1 MQELSYFVNE
11 VGGWVAAYEVAGD
24 ALGGGQHLFAQVLA
38 KAYCMLVVVGAEVVE
53 GLLRI
58 QLVFI
63 RVVDGLAQ
71 VIDQVGVQRLKS
83 AQVVFGERRLPPLGN
98 QLVQLVILLIGEAAV
113 LAGDGI
119 EQVPD
124 GFINVLEIYFHG
136 WGG

>member
-1 MQELSYFVNE
+1 M
-11 VGGWVAAYEVAGD
+11 
-24 ALGGGQHLFAQVLA
+24 
-38 KAYCMLVVVGAEVVE
+38 
-53 GLLRI
+53 
-58 QLVFI
+58 
-63 RVVDGLAQ
+63 DGLAQ